1 MKAVKVREEIYW
13 VGAIDWSI
21 RNFHG
26 YTTNRG
32 ATYNAYLILDEKITL
47 IDTAKAP
54 FGEEL
59 LERIRDII
67 DPEKIDYVIS
77 NHVEMD
83 HSGAIPRVMEVCK
96 NAVIVTSAPSG
107 LKGLKAHYGEYPYK
121 AVKAGDTLNIGRRN
135 LAFVPTPMLHWP
147 DNMVTY
153 CPEEKILFSNDAFG
167 QHFASTQRFDDEVDL
182 PTVLQEAQK
191 YYANIIMCYGKQVQ
205 GAYEVVSG
213 LDIDMIAPS
222 HGVIWRTHI
231 PEILNAYAKWSKNEP
246 KSGAM
251 VIYDSMW
258 HSTETMA
265 RTIAE
270 AFAAKGVPARMYDL
284 KENHISDIVVD
295 VLTSK
300 YIAVGSPVLNKGMM
314 PNVAAFLCYLRGL
327 SPKARKAFAFGSYG
341 WGAQAIDE
349 VQEGLEKCGFDIVL
363 EPLKVQYIPSKEQL
377 QDITSKV
384 SGMVESCVD

>member
-1 MKAVKVREEIYW
+1 MKAVELKDGIYW
-13 VGAIDWSI
+13 VGAIDWSL

-26 YTTNRG
+26 YTTDRG
-32 ATYNAYLILDEKITL
+32 ATYNAYLILDEKVTL

-54 FGEEL
+54 FAEEL
-59 LERIRDII
+59 LERIRDVI
-67 DPEKIDYVIS
+67 DPEKIDYVVS

-96 NAVIVTSAPSG
+96 NATIVTSAPNG
-107 LKGLKAHYGEYPYK
+107 IKGLKAHYGEYSYQ
-121 AVKAGDTLNIGRRN
+121 AVKAGDSLNIGKRN

-182 PTVLQEAQK
+182 PTVMQEAQK

-205 GAYEVVSG
+205 GAYKVVSG

-222 HGVIWRTHI
+222 HGVVWRTHI
-231 PEILNAYAKWSKNEP
+231 PEILNAYVEWSKNEP
-246 KSGAM
+246 ETGAM
-251 VIYDSMW
+251 VIFDSMW

-265 RTIAE
+265 GTIAE
-270 AFAAKGVPARMYDL
+270 AFAASGVPAKMYDL
-284 KENHISDIVVD
+284 KVNHISDIVVD

-300 YIAVGSPVLNKGMM
+300 YIVVGSPVLNNGMM
-314 PNVAAFLCYLRGL
+314 PNVAAFLCYLKGL
-327 SPKARKAFAFGSYG
+327 SPKNRKAFAFGSYG
-341 WGAQAIDE
+341 WVPRAIDE
-349 VQEGLEKCGFDIVL
+349 VQEGLAKCGFDMVMD
-363 EPLKVQYIPSKEQL
+363 PLKVQYIPSEEQL
-377 QDITSKV
+377 AEITDKV
-384 SGMVESCVD
+384 AALVAGEAD